1 MSKRSGPVTFT
12 VGMAVGGFGGFVLG
26 ALLGKQFV
34 QVISMIAG
42 LIDRRSSDD
51 ERLRFELMSQ

>member
-1 MSKRSGPVTFT
+1 L
-12 VGMAVGGFGGFVLG
+12 LG

-51 ERLRFELMSQ
+51 DRLRFELMSQ

>member
-1 MSKRSGPVTFT
+1 
-12 VGMAVGGFGGFVLG
+12 MAVGGFGGFVLG